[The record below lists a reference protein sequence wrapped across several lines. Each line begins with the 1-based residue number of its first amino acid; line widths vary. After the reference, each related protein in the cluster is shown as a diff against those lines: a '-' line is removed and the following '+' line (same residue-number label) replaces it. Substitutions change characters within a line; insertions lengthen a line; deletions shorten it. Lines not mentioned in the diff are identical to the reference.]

1 MKIRSISKF
10 SAIMA
15 LTLLMNPQFTHAG
28 GLVRLAKTV
37 IIFAGG
43 FLTGDYY
50 ANKQEKKDPVVKLW
64 SALKEKAGFGQAS
77 LTDKVEEVKIS
88 GEHAVEAGK
97 EKIKETLGK

>member
-1 MKIRSISKF
+1 
-10 SAIMA
+10 MA

-43 FLTGDYY
+43 FMTGDYY
-50 ANKQEKKDPVVKLW
+50 AKEQQKNDTVQKKLSSLYATLKQK
-64 SALKEKAGFGQAS
+64 SGFGQKS
-77 LTDKVEEVKIS
+77 LTDKAKEVKAKS
-88 GEHAVEAGK
+88 EHAVEAGK